1 MKLKF
6 LSFFIVLLSF
16 PVLGQVNSSYT
27 RFGIGDIQYTY
38 SARRLGM
45 GGVNISIADVDFI
58 NINNPAT
65 LYRLNLTRFEVA
77 IKYGGEQ
84 LSASSLKKFYANT
97 DFNGFTF
104 GFPISSLYGIGAAI
118 GIVPVSSVSYNV
130 QDNVLF
136 NTNSEDSYSYSFSGT
151 GGISK
156 IFIGS
161 SYHTPLNINIG
172 ASFDYYFGNLHYNS
186 SVSFPNNSSYNA
198 YYSRTY
204 NPNGIGTT
212 VGLLSPDLADIINSK
227 NITNF
232 RFGAAINYVAKLNT
246 DTILIGSTSYKIDT
260 LGQSTVKM
268 KIPIRI
274 STGISFILDNNY
286 LFSVDYLYQPWSK
299 YTFNEKKSNFLR
311 NASKLSA
318 GFEYRPS
325 KEPGR
330 SFWEQFLFRAG
341 LSYEQTQYIINGE
354 GINQYSVSGGFSL
367 PLSYENS
374 IDVGLEYAIRGTNKE
389 DLYKENIYRLNVSV
403 TLGDLW
409 FVRSER

>member
-6 LSFFIVLLSF
+6 LSVFIILLCL
-16 PVLGQVNSSYT
+16 PVWGQANSSYT

-65 LYRLNLTRFEVA
+65 LYRLNLTRFEVSL
-77 IKYGGEQ
+77 KYGGEQ
-84 LSASSLKKFYANT
+84 LSNNNLKKFYANT

-118 GIVPVSSVSYNV
+118 GIVPVSSVNYIV
-130 QDNVLF
+130 EDNVVF
-136 NTNSEDSYSYSFSGT
+136 STNSENNYTYSFSGT

-161 SYHTPLNINIG
+161 SYRTPLNINIG

-186 SVSFPNNSSYNA
+186 SVDFPNNSNYNA
-198 YYSRTY
+198 FYSSTY

-212 VGLLSPDLADIINSK
+212 IGLLSPDLADLINSK
-227 NITNF
+227 DITDF
-232 RFGAAINYVAKLNT
+232 RVGAAINYVAKLNT
-246 DTILIGSTSYKIDT
+246 DTILIGSSSYKIDT
-260 LGQSTVKM
+260 LGEATIKM

-274 STGISFILDNNY
+274 STGVSFILDNNY

-299 YTFNEKKSNFLR
+299 FTFNGVKSYYLR

-318 GFEYRPS
+318 GFEYRPTE
-325 KEPGR
+325 EPGR

-354 GINQYSVSGGFSL
+354 GINQYSISGGFSI
-367 PLSYENS
+367 PISYENRM
-374 IDVGLEYAIRGTNKE
+374 DVGLEYAIRGTKKE
-389 DLYKENIYRLNVSV
+389 GLYKENIYKLNVSL

-409 FVRSER
+409 FIRRDR

>member
-1 MKLKF
+1 MNLKF
-6 LSFFIVLLSF
+6 LSFFVILLCF
-16 PVLGQVNSSYT
+16 PVWGQVNSSYT

-45 GGVNISIADVDFI
+45 GGVNISIADIDFI

-77 IKYGGEQ
+77 LKYGGEQ
-84 LSASSLKKFYANT
+84 LSNDNMKKFYANT

-118 GIVPVSSVSYNV
+118 GIVPVSSVSYHV
-130 QDNVLF
+130 EDNLLF

-161 SYHTPLNINIG
+161 SYRTPLNVNIG

-186 SVSFPNNSSYNA
+186 SVNFPNNSSYNA

-212 VGLLSPDLADIINSK
+212 IGLLSPDLADVINAK
-227 NITNF
+227 NITDF
-232 RFGAAINYVAKLNT
+232 RIGAAINYVANLNT
-246 DTILIGSTSYKIDT
+246 DTILIASSSSKIDT
-260 LGQSTVKM
+260 LVQSTVKM
-268 KIPIRI
+268 KIPLRI
-274 STGISFILDNNY
+274 SSGISFILDNNY
-286 LFSVDYLYQPWSK
+286 LFSVDYIYQPWSK
-299 YTFNEKKSNFLR
+299 FTFNGIKSNYLR

-325 KEPGR
+325 KEPGS

-354 GINQYSVSGGFSL
+354 GINQYSISGGFSL

-374 IDVGLEYAIRGTNKE
+374 VDVGLEYAIRGTKK
-389 DLYKENIYRLNVSV
+389 DGLYKENIYRLNVSL

-409 FVRSER
+409 FVRRER

>member
-1 MKLKF
+1 MNLKF
-6 LSFFIVLLSF
+6 LSFFVILLCF
-16 PVLGQVNSSYT
+16 PVWGQVNSSYT

-45 GGVNISIADVDFI
+45 GGVNISIADIDFI

-77 IKYGGEQ
+77 LKYGGEQ
-84 LSASSLKKFYANT
+84 LSNDNMKKFYANT

-118 GIVPVSSVSYNV
+118 GIVPVSSVSYHV
-130 QDNVLF
+130 EDNLLF

-161 SYHTPLNINIG
+161 SYRTPLNVNIG

-186 SVSFPNNSSYNA
+186 SVNFPNNSSYNA

-212 VGLLSPDLADIINSK
+212 IGLLSPDLADVINAK
-227 NITNF
+227 NITDF
-232 RFGAAINYVAKLNT
+232 RIGAAINYVANLNT
-246 DTILIGSTSYKIDT
+246 DTILIASSSSKIDT

-268 KIPIRI
+268 KIPLRI
-274 STGISFILDNNY
+274 SSGISFILDNNY
-286 LFSVDYLYQPWSK
+286 LFSVDYIYQPWSK
-299 YTFNEKKSNFLR
+299 FTFNGIKSNYLR

-325 KEPGR
+325 KEPGS

-354 GINQYSVSGGFSL
+354 GINQYSISGGFSL

-374 IDVGLEYAIRGTNKE
+374 VDVGLEYAIRGTKK
-389 DLYKENIYRLNVSV
+389 DGLYKENIYRLNVSL

-409 FVRSER
+409 FVRRER